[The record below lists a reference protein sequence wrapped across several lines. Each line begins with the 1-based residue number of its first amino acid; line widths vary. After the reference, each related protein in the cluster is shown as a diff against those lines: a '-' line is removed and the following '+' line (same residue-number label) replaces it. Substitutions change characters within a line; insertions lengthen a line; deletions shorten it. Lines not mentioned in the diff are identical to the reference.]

1 MTLNQILFSQVLLV
15 AFSACS
21 AFAIEEREWKDSSG
35 HYRVKAELI
44 AYNSKSVVLQK
55 TNKELLSMDV
65 KDLSA
70 EDKKFIQSIKR
81 KAKTYGAVDSL
92 KTWTMQSGLKVKG
105 RVVEFARRD
114 VKFQLED
121 GKIYVNDRPLEN
133 LPGVYQEMAP
143 GIVNHFEKTFLKD
156 NEGVAKWL
164 GGLTNQEKS
173 FTCEGVLFE
182 LENGDRYGVPMF
194 FFSKSNQSALD
205 PSWKRWAAAHKDE
218 TQQDQESFYLR
229 AQAQATDENVEQIRH
244 IAQVNLQIQGYN
256 AGLFDLWEVA
266 LYPPNGFNY
275 RPMYVVVPG
284 RNSDDAARA
293 ALQKQPNA
301 RVGSI
306 SKIRRRR

>member
-1 MTLNQILFSQVLLV
+1 MTLKQILFSQILLV
-15 AFSACS
+15 AFLACS
-21 AFAIEEREWKDSSG
+21 ASAIEEREWKDSTG

-65 KDLSA
+65 KDLST

-81 KAKTYGAVDSL
+81 SAKTYGAVDSV

-105 RVVEFARRD
+105 RVIEFARRD

-121 GKIYVNDRPLEN
+121 GKVYINDRPLEN
-133 LPGVYQEMAP
+133 LPAIYQKMAP
-143 GIVNHFEKTFLKD
+143 GIVNHFEGNSVKD
-156 NEGVAKWL
+156 KDGVAKWL
-164 GGLTNQEKS
+164 SGLPNQQKA

-194 FFSKSNQSALD
+194 FFSKSNQSALN
-205 PSWKRWAAAHKDE
+205 PAWQRWAAANKDE
-218 TQQDQESFYLR
+218 TKQEQESFYLR
-229 AQAQATDENVEQIRH
+229 AQAQATADNVDQIRQ
-244 IAQVNLQIQGYN
+244 IAQVNLQLQGYN

-284 RNSDDAARA
+284 RNSDEAARA
-293 ALQKQPNA
+293 ALQRQPNA

-306 SKIRRRR
+306 AKIRRRR